1 MKYFISRQ
9 QSNFIKQAEK
19 SSQSGIPADP
29 KQIGGMPALVCKTGA
44 GGIPARSGTVA
55 GKATDIVVQ
64 RIEPDGTMSDT
75 TRELTVYNPFA
86 MPISSSVYITCK
98 FVNNGYWIVDAE
110 DCS

>member
-29 KQIGGMPALVCKTGA
+29 KQIGGMPALVCKTSGT
-44 GGIPARSGTVA
+44 GIPARSGAVA
-55 GKATDIVVQ
+55 GKATDVIVQ

-75 TRELTVYNPFA
+75 TRELTVYNPFGTA
-86 MPISSSVYITCK
+86 VGGSAYITCK

-110 DCS
+110 DC

>member
-1 MKYFISRQ
+1 MFGFRSRQ
-9 QSNFIKQAEK
+9 ELESARRINR
-19 SSQSGIPADP
+19 SVLSPADP
-29 KQIGGMPALVCKTGA
+29 KQIGGMPALVCKTGT

-75 TRELTVYNPFA
+75 TRELTVYNPFGTA
-86 MPISSSVYITCK
+86 VGGSAYITCK

-110 DCS
+110 DC

>member
-1 MKYFISRQ
+1 MFGFRSRQ
-9 QSNFIKQAEK
+9 ELESARRINR
-19 SSQSGIPADP
+19 SVLSPADP

-55 GKATDIVVQ
+55 GEATDIVVQ

-75 TRELTVYNPFA
+75 TRELTVYNPFGTA
-86 MPISSSVYITCK
+86 VGGSAYITCK

-110 DCS
+110 DC